1 MKTFEEIQQNYTK
14 LNNTVTTNQLASLT
28 GLSTYSIRK
37 LTHQGI
43 LTKLDTSS
51 PNKFLFDK
59 QKSVEAIYV
68 RDVAYK
74 KYIDHFLELFNRAYN
89 TDSIETIFA
98 LLEVD
103 GMHQGHWN
111 PTEEILRFFDDFNQM
126 LIDAHKNKKFPLRK
140 YRLALMMYCHVL
152 EMDFAQKLLMNLLR
166 IINKEKY
173 VINPFSHSSIKP
185 PSLKWKLNELF
196 KLSRELKDN
205 ILQKYINEFYI
216 DEIRNSFYH
225 SDYCITQKDFR
236 YRTKLKFKEPES
248 SKTQLEISQLNDIS
262 ITNLSVLITK
272 CFAFFEALFHTHKH
286 FKMRLASIEKFHKLP
301 QYEVLELLSKDKELY
316 GFNIH
321 FSNDT
326 KATFI
331 REPES
336 VTATNIIFETD
347 GTVNFMVGNLDKLT
361 KEWKVNGTKFL
372 EKV

>member
-1 MKTFEEIQQNYTK
+1 MKSFEEIEHEYLT
-14 LNNTVTTNQLASLT
+14 LEDVITTNQLANLT
-28 GLSTYSIRK
+28 GLSAYSIRK

-51 PNKFLFDK
+51 SRKFLFDK
-59 QKSVEAIYV
+59 QKAVAEIYV
-68 RDVAYK
+68 REESYK
-74 KYIDHFLELFNRAYN
+74 RYIDHLLELFNRAYN

-103 GMHQGHWN
+103 GIYQGHWN
-111 PTEEILRFFDDFNQM
+111 PTEEIFRFFDDFNQM
-126 LIDAHKNKKFPLRK
+126 LIDANKNKKSPFRK

-173 VINPFSHSSIKP
+173 VINPFSHSSINP
-185 PSLKWKLNELF
+185 PSLKWKLKEIF
-196 KLSRELKDN
+196 KLSSRLN
-205 ILQKYINEFYI
+205 NHVLPGYINEFYI

-225 SDYCITQKDFR
+225 SDYCITQEDFR
-236 YRTKLKFKEPES
+236 YRVKLKIKGLES
-248 SKTQLEISQLNDIS
+248 KKSDFEISELKDIS
-262 ITNLSVLITK
+262 INDLTVLITK
-272 CFAFFEALFHTHKH
+272 CFAFFEALFHIHKH
-286 FKMRLASIEKFHKLP
+286 FKMRLARINKFHKLP
-301 QYEVLELLSKDKELY
+301 QYEVLELLSKDNELH

-321 FSNDT
+321 FSNGT

-336 VTATNIIFETD
+336 VTATNILFEKD
-347 GTVNFMVGNLDKLT
+347 GTINFMAGNLDKLT
-361 KEWKVNGTKFL
+361 EEWKVNGKKFL